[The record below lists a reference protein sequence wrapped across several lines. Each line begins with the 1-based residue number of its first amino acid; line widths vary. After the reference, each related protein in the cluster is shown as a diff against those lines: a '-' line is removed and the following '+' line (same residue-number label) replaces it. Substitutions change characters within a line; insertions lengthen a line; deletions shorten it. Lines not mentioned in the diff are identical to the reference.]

1 MRTTISLADE
11 LGERAR
17 RRARREGLSLSA
29 LIARALTRHLSE
41 PAARRP
47 SVPPFRLVS
56 VGGPGVAP
64 GVDLDR
70 TSALLVAE
78 DELAF
83 GRKPSGE

>member
-1 MRTTISLADE
+1 MRTTIFLPDE

-29 LIARALTRHLSE
+29 LVARTLTRELTQTTS
-41 PAARRP
+41 RGQT
-47 SVPPFRLVS
+47 PPFRLVT
-56 VGGPGVAP
+56 VGGRGPAR

-78 DELAF
+78 DELVY
-83 GRKPSGE
+83 GPDDRHE

>member
-1 MRTTISLADE
+1 MRTTIFLPDE

-29 LIARALTRHLSE
+29 LVARTLTRELTQSTARAQA
-41 PAARRP
+41 P
-47 SVPPFRLVS
+47 PPFRLVT
-56 VGGPGVAP
+56 VGGRGPAR

-78 DELAF
+78 DELVY
-83 GRKPSGE
+83 GQDDRHE